1 MLQELHIIVPQI
13 GRDGERVRVIQC
25 DTSSA
30 VKAHRPCISISI
42 GVRVA
47 LFQIIIFVGLITFN
61 KARSVLVQVGC
72 IQYGTNIPVLTHIIM
87 AHCGFLLAIVGIVL
101 VAAVGCAVG
110 TDTDA
115 VFSYGITVAVLCTV
129 VVIRPCFQC

>member
-47 LFQIIIFVGLITFN
+47 LFQITIFVGLITFN

-72 IQYGTNIPVLTHIIM
+72 IQYGTNIPVLARIIM
-87 AHCGFLLAIVGIVL
+87 AHRGFLLVIVRIIL
-101 VAAVGCAVG
+101 VTAVGCAVG
-110 TDTDA
+110 TDADP
-115 VFSYGITVAVLCTV
+115 VFSQRITVAVFSTI